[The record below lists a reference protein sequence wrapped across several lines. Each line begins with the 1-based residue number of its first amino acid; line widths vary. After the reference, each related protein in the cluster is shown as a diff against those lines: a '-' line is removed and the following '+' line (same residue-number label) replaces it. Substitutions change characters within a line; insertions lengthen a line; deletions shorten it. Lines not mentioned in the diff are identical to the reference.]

1 MKKLTLLNR
10 EVSRAVADLGHRD
23 LLVLADAGHAIPRGA
38 DRIDLALRPGQPPIL
53 DVLETVLTELR
64 VEAYVVCREME
75 TENPGLLEAYGGC
88 FPTPN
93 ELSSNTRTSGSSSNR
108 PRASSARESVPH
120 SPTSSSGQPGPS
132 GRPSSR
138 R

>member
-10 EVSRAVADLGHRD
+10 EVSRAIADLGHRD

-38 DRIDLALRPGQPPIL
+38 DRIDLALRPGQPPML

-75 TENPGLLEAYGGC
+75 AANPGLLGAYGRALPDAERIVVEYAD
-88 FPTPN
+88 FRQLV
-93 ELSSNTRTSGSSSNR
+93 ESAKSVIRTGECSPFANVIL
-108 PRASSARESVPH
+108 RATGTV
-120 SPTSSSGQPGPS
+120 
-132 GRPSSR
+132 
-138 R
+138 